1 MQNIAKGLIKFQH
14 ECPAIEKDSEVEVLT
29 KSGGKYRFKY
39 ASFGNIVQTI
49 KQPMFDARLGY
60 TFITDN
66 EKFTCRIVHESGESL
81 DTSIPMPRFKDSMQ
95 ENGSLLTYCKRY
107 TLVLALGLD
116 TDLDDDSNLADENN
130 FELQKTTQLKNHAP
144 QTQKEASKP
153 TNDKTVSEAQLTRLK
168 ALKFKSTLSWED
180 ISAYVRDNFGK
191 SDSKTL
197 VKSEYDKLCAYIE
210 ENTVKG

>member
-14 ECPAIEKDSEVEVLT
+14 ECPAIDKDSEVEVLT

-81 DTSIPMPRFKDSMQ
+81 DTSIPMPRFKESMQ

-116 TDLDDDSNLADENN
+116 TDLDDDSNLSEGNEATVK
-130 FELQKTTQLKNHAP
+130 QKELKNHAP
-144 QTQKEASKP
+144 QSQQDTKV
-153 TNDKTVSEAQLTRLK
+153 VSESQLKRLS

-180 ISAYVRDNFGK
+180 IASYIRENFGK

-197 VKSEYDKLCAYIE
+197 VKSEYDKVCNYIE
-210 ENTVKG
+210 QNTIKE

>member
-49 KQPMFDARLGY
+49 KQPMFDSRLGY

-81 DTSIPMPRFKDSMQ
+81 DTSIPMPRFKESMQ

-116 TDLDDDSNLADENN
+116 VDADDDSNLADGNEATVK
-130 FELQKTTQLKNHAP
+130 QKELKNHAP
-144 QTQKEASKP
+144 QTQREASQP
-153 TNDKTVSEAQLTRLK
+153 TNERTVSEAQIKRLS